1 MENGL
6 TLLIE
11 GYQAQAKPPLI
22 LLEDITHKT
31 VGALYLD
38 KMRLDRVIISE
49 TNNTERYFLLANG
62 VGIYFSFWI
71 KVESENE
78 SK

>member
-6 TLLIE
+6 SLIF
-11 GYQAQAKPPLI
+11 GSYQSQPKPPI
-22 LLEDITHKT
+22 IMLEDINHKT

-38 KMRLDRVIISE
+38 KMRLDRIIISE

-62 VGIYFSFWI
+62 VGIYFSFWT
-71 KVESENE
+71 KAEANSET
-78 SK
+78 K